1 MVIYFAKR
9 LLEMIPTVIG
19 ITLISFFII
28 HLAPGKPTDI
38 LSELNPKITP
48 EAREKLEKYYG
59 LDKPIIVQYGIWLK
73 RLVKLDFNES
83 FFTDKRPVWKKI
95 KERLPITITIF
106 DFGDSFSTDK
116 RPVWDKI
123 KERLPITILINVLS
137 LILVILIA
145 IPIGVSSATHQY
157 SLYDKIATV
166 TVFVGFAIPTF
177 WLSLLLMILF
187 GIYLDWL
194 PISGIKSL
202 NYDTLS
208 TGGKIWDMS
217 SHLILPVLLGA
228 FGGLAG
234 LSRYMRSNMLEV
246 IRADYITTARAK
258 GLSERVVIYKH
269 AMRNALLPVITILGL
284 SVPGLIGGSVIFE
297 TIFAIPGMGQL
308 FYMSVMTR
316 DYPLIMGVLTIGAV
330 LTLIGNLLADAG
342 YAVADPRIRNR

>member
-9 LLEMIPTVIG
+9 LLEMIPTIIG

-59 LDKPIIVQYGIWLK
+59 LDKPIIVQYGIWIK
-73 RLVKLDFNES
+73 RLVKLDFGE
-83 FFTDKRPVWKKI
+83 
-95 KERLPITITIF
+95 
-106 DFGDSFSTDK
+106 SFSTDK

-137 LILVILIA
+137 LALVILIA

-157 SLYDKIATV
+157 SLYDKITTV
-166 TVFVGFAIPTF
+166 VVFVGFAIPTF
-177 WLSLLLMILF
+177 WLALLLMILF

-202 NYDTLS
+202 NYDSLS
-208 TGGKIWDMS
+208 TVGKIRDMS
-217 SHLILPVLLGA
+217 SHLIMPVLLGA

-258 GLSERVVIYKH
+258 GLSERAVIYKH

-342 YAVADPRIRNR
+342 YAIADPRIRNR

>member
-1 MVIYFAKR
+1 MIIYFAKR
-9 LLEMIPTVIG
+9 LLEIIPTVIG

-59 LDKPIIVQYGIWLK
+59 LDKPIIVQYGIWVK
-73 RLVKLDFNES
+73 RLIKLDFGE
-83 FFTDKRPVWKKI
+83 
-95 KERLPITITIF
+95 
-106 DFGDSFSTDK
+106 SFSTDK

-157 SLYDKIATV
+157 SLYDKITTV
-166 TVFVGFAIPTF
+166 VVFVGFAIPTF

-194 PISGIKSL
+194 PISGIKSM
-202 NYDTLS
+202 NYDNLS

-217 SHLILPVLLGA
+217 SHLVLPVLLGA

-258 GLSERVVIYKH
+258 GLSEWVVIYKH

-342 YAVADPRIRNR
+342 YAIADPRIRNR

>member
-9 LLEMIPTVIG
+9 LLEMIPTIIG

-59 LDKPIIVQYGIWLK
+59 LDKPIIVQYGIWVK
-73 RLVKLDFNES
+73 RLIKLDFGE
-83 FFTDKRPVWKKI
+83 
-95 KERLPITITIF
+95 
-106 DFGDSFSTDK
+106 SFSTDK

-123 KERLPITILINVLS
+123 RERLPITILINVLS

-157 SLYDKIATV
+157 SLYDKITTV
-166 TVFVGFAIPTF
+166 VVFVGFAIPTF
-177 WLSLLLMILF
+177 WLALLLMILF

-194 PISGIKSL
+194 PISGIRSM
-202 NYDTLS
+202 NYDNLS
-208 TGGKIWDMS
+208 TGGKIWDMTG
-217 SHLILPVLLGA
+217 HLVLPVLLGA

-258 GLSERVVIYKH
+258 GLSDRVVIYKH

-297 TIFAIPGMGQL
+297 TIFAIPGMGHL

-316 DYPLIMGVLTIGAV
+316 DYPLIMGILTIGAV

-342 YAVADPRIRNR
+342 YAVADPRIRNK